1 MNNHLQNFKCLLAF
15 FIALS
20 CGIQSSLATDYA
32 NLSLSDFTQMTSST
46 TAPSGDNYYN
56 TVVTTSITD
65 GSDQYCYYQFEN
77 VDGSLAWGF
86 TPRCTG
92 SWSMWGAPESLFT
105 NTNIGETITDPNLN
119 GVTVTYSNIG
129 WIIEFPCDVH
139 CVERQTNASYSTVYW
154 GNLSHNPGEITAS
167 INLEGSGEI
176 SGTGIYD
183 WGSACTLTATSNEGF
198 IFLYWIENGT
208 RVSYNA
214 EYTFTVAGDRNLE
227 AHFAEEGSIC
237 NLVLQLFDSYGDG
250 WNDNKLVVT
259 YGDGTS
265 EEITLSGESSG
276 EQTLTVINGDHITLT
291 WIKGS
296 YIGECSFIV
305 SYTNGNIICHGENMS
320 DNFSCE
326 FDVDCEDMPEIVFE
340 VTASAEPSEGG
351 TVTGAGTY
359 YHGDVCTLTATSTP
373 GYSFVNWTEDGEV
386 VSDEPEY
393 EFVVQGER
401 FLIANF
407 ELESYEIEATA
418 YPIEGG
424 EVDGSG
430 TYFYGETVTLVVTA
444 NEGYTFVNWTEDG
457 EEVSNEPEY
466 EFEVDGERN
475 LVAHFELIRYEITA
489 VVNPTTGGSLSFNKE
504 VDDTYD
510 FENGSIPTHWDNLC
524 SSYPWKIWNSNP
536 HSGSY
541 CIASDNHNVHSSES
555 YIEATVQFIED
566 GSISFY
572 SRVSTEDARYDY
584 GCFYIDGIEK
594 LKEGGEINTWT
605 AREYDVSAGNHTF
618 RWSYHKDYM
627 VHGGEDRYY
636 IDDIIFTGVKA
647 GVNASY
653 TYTYGEICVLT
664 ATPNEGFTFV
674 NWTEGDDE
682 VSDEPILSFTVT
694 ADRTL
699 VANFELESYEIEAT
713 ADPIEGGEVEGS
725 GTYYYGETAT
735 LTAIPHE
742 GYVFWGWTEDDA
754 MVSDEPIYEFEVYGD
769 RILFALF
776 DPEYYEIYASAE
788 PSEGGEVEGGGTYYY
803 GETATLVAIANP
815 GYSFV
820 NWTKEDEWDTWNVSC
835 DPEYEFE
842 VYGDM
847 YLTAHFELESYEIE
861 ATADPIEGGEVE
873 GSGTYYYGETVTLV
887 ATANEGYSFV
897 NWTEDGEVVSD
908 EPEYEFEVDGG
919 RNLVANFEL
928 ESYEIIATAEPFDGG
943 EVDGS
948 GIYLYGETITVT
960 ATANEGYTFINW
972 TEDGEEVSDE
982 PEYEFEVNGERNLV
996 ANFELE
1002 SYEIEATADPI
1013 EGGEV
1018 EGDGTYYFG
1027 ETASLTAIAFE
1038 GYTFVNW
1045 TENGEEVSNDANYS
1059 FVVTDDRTLVANYSH
1074 NSHNISASA
1083 YPAEEGMV
1091 YGDGVYYYGE
1101 ECTLTAIA
1109 NEGFVFINWT
1119 EDGVVVSN
1127 DADYYFIVEGDR
1139 SLVANFALYNTHVVH
1154 LYGGTEGIISTLD
1167 GQTAYYPNENVVI
1180 IDDEAICMHVTGI
1193 TVYKTGDYNVI
1204 VPTNYD
1210 PTTGGYSFQMPAF
1223 DVDVY
1228 ANSWS
1233 ANEHNVYYQLYP
1245 TNSWNYAYF
1254 EGPEIAECGSEVNV
1268 TLRNHYSVGCV
1279 LTNLSVKEYGH
1290 HDIPITINSSNSYI
1304 THFSFIMP
1312 DDDVTVTGTL
1322 DSICLGQLPDV
1333 CQYQAPGEVYYYF
1346 TDVNGSYH
1354 GLSSEYYSYCQVMRP
1369 DDYHWEYYYSYYDN
1383 GQMFDQPG
1391 TWQYRVVITNR
1402 YGTFYSETKSFEV
1415 YPATLYT
1422 IDANSN
1428 PADGGEVSGTGIYPV
1443 GEECPF
1449 TECTLTA
1456 YTNEGYTFENWTE
1469 NGTVVSSDANYS
1481 FTVSRNRTLLANFIP
1496 NSYEITASAYPEE
1509 GGTVSGGG
1517 TFNYG
1522 ETVSLSAIAN
1532 GDYVFLNW
1540 TENGNVV
1547 STDANYS
1554 FTVTGDRTLV
1564 ANFVLSYEITIESN
1578 PPEGGSVM
1586 GEGSYYYGEE
1596 CTLIATANGGYY
1608 FVSWTEDGEV
1618 VSYEPEFVFEVYG
1631 DRNLVANFE
1640 HESYE
1645 IIATAEPLEGGEV
1658 YGSGTYYYGET
1669 VNLTAT
1675 PFEGYVFLYWTED
1688 GEEVSYEPE
1697 IVFEVYGERIL
1708 VANFEPES
1716 YEIIATAEPLEG
1728 GEVYGSGTYYYG
1740 ETVTLTATPFEG
1752 YAFLYWT
1759 ENGTVISDDA
1769 DYSFEV
1775 TEDRY
1780 LEAHFAEEGSICN
1793 LVFFLYDSWGDGWNG
1808 NKLVVSRGDETSEE
1822 ITLGSGSSGE
1832 QAISVINGDHITL
1845 TWIKGSFI
1853 NECSFIVSYSNGNII
1868 SHWENLTSDFSYE
1881 FDVDCEN
1888 MPGITFMVMASAEP
1902 SEGGTVSGAGSY
1914 GYNANCTLTATANEG
1929 YTFMY
1934 WTENGT
1940 FVTSEAEYS
1949 FIVNGDRELV
1959 ANFTLPF
1966 TITVEVNPMEGGTVA
1981 GAGSYDYGSTC
1992 TLSAIPDEGYDFLYW
2007 SENGTVISVD
2017 AEYSFEV
2024 TEDKNMEAHFAEE
2037 GSMCN
2042 LVFSLHDSYGDGW
2055 TGNKLVVTHGD
2066 ETSDEITLDSGSSG
2080 DQIFFVL
2087 NGDHITLAWING
2099 DYPEDCSFTVSY
2111 SNGNVICRGANL
2123 TSDFS
2128 YEFDVDCEDM
2138 PETVFV
2144 VTASAEPLDG
2154 GSVTGAG
2161 TYYPGDVCTLTAT
2174 ANPGYVFIYW
2184 TKDGAMV
2191 SSNPTL
2197 SFEVTGPATYVA
2209 YFMSFQFNVSATVTP
2224 EGAGMVTGTGTYSL
2238 GATCTLTAT
2247 ANEGYAFVNWTLN
2260 GTVVGTEPQYSFAV
2274 SSAVTLVA
2282 NFERTTVTQQ
2292 VTLSTGWNWFS
2303 SYIDPGDPI
2312 VLLDMLKEA
2321 LDDNALE
2328 IQSYDDNTECMDGEW
2343 FGGLDDIGID
2353 NAQTYMILAANDC
2366 TIEMEGLATDPAN
2379 YPITL
2384 HRGWNWIG
2392 FPCAQEVSV
2401 ADAFA
2406 GFEPEEGDVLQSY
2419 DNMTEFDGEDWW
2431 GELETLVP
2439 GQGLMYYSM
2448 SDEPK
2453 ELVFQTGSGRA
2464 GRTDGTVSGHD
2475 YDLHYKVVSKGCAS
2489 LYTTLTGVLTVNGLE
2504 QRNGALEIG
2513 VFDQYGICRAAKLPM
2528 YRSKTDQWIYQLQIK
2543 GAEGF
2548 EYTFRVFDH
2557 ESGTELD
2564 LVPDMEKVVYDTQ
2577 APFGSLDD
2585 PYLFAFVSTIGV
2597 DENIEVVNLYP
2608 NPADK
2613 EERVR
2618 MELPSSMVPVGAK
2631 VEVYDALG
2639 KLITTGTVN
2648 GSDVE
2653 LEGMKVSGLY
2663 TVKVTDRKGNVC
2675 YGKLVVK

>member
-1 MNNHLQNFKCLLAF
+1 MKKYLRTNHRDKLFLLTLLLGMAGMMNLHAQSVPTGAINGLFSVSENTAVFFSQGNLQYIGSASTPYWKFADNQWDCLGVSTGQNSTSQNSDRDLFGWGTSGYNHGAYCYQPWSTGTMDGSYYAYGNYSYSLFDQTGQADWGYNAISNGGNQENSGWHTLTAEEWRYLFDYRFTQTGDRYAKAQVNGINGVILLPDEWSESYYSF
-15 FIALS
+15 S
-20 CGIQSSLATDYA
+20 NTNKSSASFNTNVITAAQWNGLEQHGAVFLPAAGYRHGTSANNVGTYGYYWSADRQDSYYDPDYVPEPEESLPSQGFGFS
-32 NLSLSDFTQMTSST
+32 NSYLSDYT
-46 TAPSGDNYYN
+46 TEERHKGLSVRLVCYVDPLWVGAYPEPW
-56 TVVTTSITD
+56 D
-65 GSDQYCYYQFEN
+65 GGEVYGEGEYVY
-77 VDGSLAWGF
+77 GS
-86 TPRCTG
+86 
-92 SWSMWGAPESLFT
+92 
-105 NTNIGETITDPNLN
+105 N
-119 GVTVTYSNIG
+119 
-129 WIIEFPCDVH
+129 
-139 CVERQTNASYSTVYW
+139 
-154 GNLSHNPGEITAS
+154 
-167 INLEGSGEI
+167 
-176 SGTGIYD
+176 
-183 WGSACTLTATSNEGF
+183 CTLTAVANDGY
-198 IFLYWIENGT
+198 IFECWYDGY
-208 RVSYNA
+208 RDCVVSTDA
-214 EYTFTVAGDRNLE
+214 EYTFRVGRNIDLE
-227 AHFAEEGSIC
+227 ARFNPIHSI
-237 NLVLQLFDSYGDG
+237 
-250 WNDNKLVVT
+250 
-259 YGDGTS
+259 
-265 EEITLSGESSG
+265 
-276 EQTLTVINGDHITLT
+276 HIE
-291 WIKGS
+291 K
-296 YIGECSFIV
+296 
-305 SYTNGNIICHGENMS
+305 
-320 DNFSCE
+320 
-326 FDVDCEDMPEIVFE
+326 
-340 VTASAEPSEGG
+340 EPSEGG
-351 TVTGAGTY
+351 VVFGDGYLDSSGDIY
-359 YHGDVCTLTATSTP
+359 YYVDASTCTLTAVANE
-373 GYSFVNWTEDGEV
+373 GYFFDYWFDMNTNEAVSADAEYTFVVTEDRSLKAVFGIAEGIASITASAQPANGGIVAGEGDHGIGYTCTLTAIANEGYYFVNWTDDGEV
-386 VSDEPEY
+386 VS
-393 EFVVQGER
+393 GE
-401 FLIANF
+401 A
-407 ELESYEIEATA
+407 E
-418 YPIEGG
+418 
-424 EVDGSG
+424 
-430 TYFYGETVTLVVTA
+430 
-444 NEGYTFVNWTEDG
+444 YTFV
-457 EEVSNEPEY
+457 
-466 EFEVDGERN
+466 
-475 LVAHFELIRYEITA
+475 
-489 VVNPTTGGSLSFNKE
+489 
-504 VDDTYD
+504 
-510 FENGSIPTHWDNLC
+510 
-524 SSYPWKIWNSNP
+524 
-536 HSGSY
+536 
-541 CIASDNHNVHSSES
+541 
-555 YIEATVQFIED
+555 
-566 GSISFY
+566 
-572 SRVSTEDARYDY
+572 
-584 GCFYIDGIEK
+584 
-594 LKEGGEINTWT
+594 
-605 AREYDVSAGNHTF
+605 
-618 RWSYHKDYM
+618 
-627 VHGGEDRYY
+627 
-636 IDDIIFTGVKA
+636 VK
-647 GVNASY
+647 G
-653 TYTYGEICVLT
+653 
-664 ATPNEGFTFV
+664 
-674 NWTEGDDE
+674 
-682 VSDEPILSFTVT
+682 
-694 ADRTL
+694 DRTL
-699 VANFELESYEIEAT
+699 VANFASQGSIPTGAINGLFSVGENASVYFSQGNLQFIGSASVPYWKFADNQWDYLGDNGQESNSETVDRDLFGWGTSGYNHGAVCYQPWSTTRNSSDYYAYGNEDSNLDDQT
-713 ADPIEGGEVEGS
+713 GQADWGYNAISNGGNRENNGWRTLSREEWDYLFNTRSTSSGISYVFAQVNGINGVILLPDDWNAIYYPLNSTIEGEEAAAFTTNIISASKWSVLERHGAVFLPAATLGDDSDDGEYWTSTHGSNNGYGWSSCFIRFYEGS
-725 GTYYYGETAT
+725 VDFGENYRFVHYPVR
-735 LTAIPHE
+735 LVCSLQPVYSINVLSIP
-742 GYVFWGWTEDDA
+742 A
-754 MVSDEPIYEFEVYGD
+754 
-769 RILFALF
+769 
-776 DPEYYEIYASAE
+776 
-788 PSEGGEVEGGGTYYY
+788 EGGEVEGGGTYYY
-803 GETATLVAIANP
+803 GETVT
-815 GYSFV
+815 
-820 NWTKEDEWDTWNVSC
+820 
-835 DPEYEFE
+835 
-842 VYGDM
+842 
-847 YLTAHFELESYEIE
+847 LTATPFE
-861 ATADPIEGGEVE
+861 G
-873 GSGTYYYGETVTLV
+873 
-887 ATANEGYSFV
+887 FV
-897 NWTEDGEVVSD
+897 FWGWMEDGEVVSTD
-908 EPEYEFEVDGG
+908 ATYTFTVTCD
-919 RNLVANFEL
+919 RNLAANFIQA
-928 ESYEIIATAEPFDGG
+928 YDIVII
-943 EVDGS
+943 S
-948 GIYLYGETITVT
+948 
-960 ATANEGYTFINW
+960 N
-972 TEDGEEVSDE
+972 
-982 PEYEFEVNGERNLV
+982 PE
-996 ANFELE
+996 
-1002 SYEIEATADPI
+1002 

-1059 FVVTDDRTLVANYSH
+1059 FVVTDDRTLVANFSH

-1154 LYGGTEGIISTLD
+1154 LYGGTEGSITTFS
-1167 GQTAYYPNENVVI
+1167 GQTDYYPNENVI
-1180 IDDEAICMHVTGI
+1180 IVSDALCMRVTGI
-1193 TVYKTGDYNVI
+1193 TVYKTGDYNVV
-1204 VPTNYD
+1204 VPTD
-1210 PTTGGYSFQMPAF
+1210 FDASTGEYSFLMPAF

-1233 ANEHNVYYQLYP
+1233 ANEYNVSCQLHS
-1245 TNSWNYAYF
+1245 TNSWNYSYF
-1254 EGPEIAECGSEVNV
+1254 EGPEIAECGSEVSV
-1268 TLRNHYSVGCV
+1268 TLRNNGVGFV
-1279 LTNLSVKEYGH
+1279 LTNLSAEVHGH
-1290 HDIPITINSSNSYI
+1290 HNIPITINSSNSYI
-1304 THFSFIMP
+1304 THFSFTMP
-1312 DDDVTVTGTL
+1312 DGNVIVNGTL

-1333 CQYQAPGEVYYYF
+1333 CQYQAPGYVDFYLTGDYIYQ
-1346 TDVNGSYH
+1346 DD
-1354 GLSSEYYSYCQVMRP
+1354 YSYYCLVREP
-1369 DDYHWEYYYSYYDN
+1369 GDYHWEYYYYYYDN

-1391 TWQYRVVITNR
+1391 TWEYCVVIINR

-1422 IDANSN
+1422 IDANPN

-1469 NGTVVSSDANYS
+1469 NGTVVSSDATYS

-1532 GDYVFLNW
+1532 EDYVFLNW

-1564 ANFVLSYEITIESN
+1564 ANFAVSYEITISSN
-1578 PPEGGSVM
+1578 PPEGGFVT
-1586 GEGSYYYGEE
+1586 GGGSYYYGEE
-1596 CTLIATANGGYY
+1596 CTLTATANDYY
-1608 FVSWTEDGEV
+1608 FFVNWTENGEEV
-1618 VSYEPEFVFEVYG
+1618 STEADYSFIVEGDRTLEANFTNFFEVSYEITITSNP
-1631 DRNLVANFE
+1631 
-1640 HESYE
+1640 
-1645 IIATAEPLEGGEV
+1645 PEGGLV
-1658 YGSGTYYYGET
+1658 IGGGSYYYGEECT
-1669 VNLTAT
+1669 LTAT
-1675 PFEGYVFLYWTED
+1675 ANEGYSFLYWSENGEEVSTEADYYFIVEGDRTLEANFFAVSYDIAVTFNPSEGGLVTGGGSYYYGEECTLTATANEGYVFLYW
-1688 GEEVSYEPE
+1688 S
-1697 IVFEVYGERIL
+1697 
-1708 VANFEPES
+1708 
-1716 YEIIATAEPLEG
+1716 
-1728 GEVYGSGTYYYG
+1728 
-1740 ETVTLTATPFEG
+1740 
-1752 YAFLYWT
+1752 
-1759 ENGTVISDDA
+1759 ENGKVISKDA
-1769 DYSFEV
+1769 EYSFEV
-1775 TEDRY
+1775 VEDRN
-1780 LEAHFAEEGSICN
+1780 LEVRFAEEGSVCN

-1832 QAISVINGDHITL
+1832 QTLAVVNSDHITL
-1845 TWIKGSFI
+1845 SWIKGGFI
-1853 NECSFIVSYSNGNII
+1853 GECSFIVSYSNGYII
-1868 SHWENLTSDFSYE
+1868 CRGENLNEDFSNE
-1881 FDVDCEN
+1881 FDVDCEG
-1888 MPGITFMVMASAEP
+1888 MPGSSFVIVASAEP
-1902 SEGGTVSGAGSY
+1902 TEGGTVSGAGSY

-1966 TITVEVNPMEGGTVA
+1966 TITVEANPMEGGTVA

-2037 GSMCN
+2037 GSICN

-2055 TGNKLVVTHGD
+2055 TGNKLVVTHRD

-2128 YEFDVDCEDM
+2128 YEFDVDCEEM

-2174 ANPGYVFIYW
+2174 ANAGYVFIYW
-2184 TKDGAMV
+2184 TKDGSVV
-2191 SSNPTL
+2191 SSSPSL

-2209 YFMSFQFNVSATVTP
+2209 NFMSFQFNVSATVTP
-2224 EGAGMVTGTGTYSL
+2224 EGAGVVSGTGIYSL
-2238 GATCTLTAT
+2238 GTTCTLTAT

-2303 SYIDPGDPI
+2303 SYIEGGDP
-2312 VLLDMLKEA
+2312 VALLDMLKEA
-2321 LDDNALE
+2321 LDDNAVE

-2343 FGGLDDIGID
+2343 FGGLDDVGID
-2353 NAQTYMILAANDC
+2353 NAQTYMILAVNDC
-2366 TIEMEGLATDPAN
+2366 TIELEGPATDPAN

-2384 HRGWNWIG
+2384 YRGWNWIG

-2464 GRTDGTVSGHD
+2464 GRTDGTVSGHA
-2475 YDLHYKVVSKGCAS
+2475 YTPHFKVFAEGCS
-2489 LYTTLTGVLTVNGLE
+2489 GLNTTMSGVLTVNGLE

-2543 GAEGF
+2543 GMEGA

-2557 ESGTELD
+2557 ESGRELD
-2564 LVPDMEKVVYDTQ
+2564 LVPDMETVVYNTNT
-2577 APFGSLDD
+2577 PYGSLDD
-2585 PYLFAFVSTIGV
+2585 PYLFAFVSTTGV
-2597 DENIEVVNLYP
+2597 GEDVEVVNLYP

-2639 KLITTGTVN
+2639 KLIVTSTVN

-2663 TVKVTDRKGNVC
+2663 TVKVTDCKGNVC